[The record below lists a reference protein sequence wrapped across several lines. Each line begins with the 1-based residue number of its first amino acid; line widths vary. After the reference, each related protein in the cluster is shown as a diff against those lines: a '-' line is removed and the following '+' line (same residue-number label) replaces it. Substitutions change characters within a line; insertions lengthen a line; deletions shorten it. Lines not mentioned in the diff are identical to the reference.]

1 MTTLLAG
8 DIGGTKTLL
17 ATYRL
22 EGGALVQLRCERF
35 ASAAWDDFS
44 ALVRRFLAGGGAG
57 SEAPSHGCLAIAGPV
72 QDGRVRLTNL
82 PWELDELE
90 LASACGLKRLELVN
104 DFAVLIYGL
113 PHLRESQQAVVRE
126 GESQSGPLA
135 ILGAGTGLGV
145 AIGVP
150 GPRGLIALASEA
162 AHGEFAPRQEREWRL
177 KQWLLRDLSLERVS
191 IERIVSGTG
200 LGHVFRWF
208 LHEAAGAGAPH
219 ELAAAAGIWALAELR
234 GEADRPD
241 LPALVAAAAA
251 AADPLASA
259 ALDLWLGAY
268 GSVAGDV
275 ALQSLCRGGLW
286 LGGGT
291 AAKLLPQLRSQAF
304 LGPLAAKGRLTPVL
318 ERIPLLALT
327 DPEAGLFSA
336 ACRARMLLG

>member
-22 EGGALVQLRCERF
+22 EAGELVQLRCERF
-35 ASAAWDDFS
+35 VSAAWDDFS
-44 ALVRRFLAGGGAG
+44 ALVRRFLAPGGAG

-90 LASACGLKRLELVN
+90 LATACGLERLELVN

-113 PHLRESQQAVVRE
+113 PHLGEHQQAVVRE
-126 GESQSGPLA
+126 GVAQPGPLA

-150 GPRGLIALASEA
+150 GAQGLIALASEA
-162 AHGEFAPRQEREWRL
+162 AHGEFAPRLEREWRL
-177 KQWLLRDLSLERVS
+177 KQWLQHDLSLERVS

-208 LHEAAGAGAPH
+208 LHEAGRAGAPH
-219 ELAAAAGIWALAELR
+219 GLAEAAGTWALAELR
-234 GEADRPD
+234 GEAERPD

-251 AADPLASA
+251 AGDPMATT

-268 GSVAGDV
+268 GCVAGDL

-318 ERIPLLALT
+318 EQIPLRALI

-336 ACRARMLLG
+336 ACRARMLLD

>member
-22 EGGALVQLRCERF
+22 EAGVLVQLHCERF
-35 ASAAWDDFS
+35 VSAAWDDFP
-44 ALVRRFLAGGGAG
+44 ALVRQFLAGGPAG
-57 SEAPSHGCLAIAGPV
+57 SEVPSHGCLAIAGPV
-72 QDGRVRLTNL
+72 QDGLVRLTNL
-82 PWELDELE
+82 PWELDERQLTDE
-90 LASACGLKRLELVN
+90 CGLRRLELVN

-113 PHLRESQQAVVRE
+113 PHLGEHQQAVVRE
-126 GESQSGPLA
+126 GVAQPGPLA

-150 GPRGLIALASEA
+150 GAQGLIALASEA
-162 AHGEFAPRQEREWRL
+162 AHAEFAPRLELEWRL
-177 KQWLLRDLSLERVS
+177 KQWLQHDLSLERVS

-208 LHEAAGAGAPH
+208 LHEAGSGAPH
-219 ELAAAAGIWALAELR
+219 GLAEAAGAWALAELR
-234 GEADRPD
+234 GEAERPD

-251 AADPLASA
+251 SGDPTAAA

-268 GSVAGDV
+268 GCVAGDL

-286 LGGGT
+286 LGV
-291 AAKLLPQLRSQAF
+291 APPPSCCPSCAPRS
-304 LGPLAAKGRLTPVL
+304 
-318 ERIPLLALT
+318 
-327 DPEAGLFSA
+327 FSA
-336 ACRARMLLG
+336 PWRPRAG